1 MQSKAF
7 NKHPR
12 LSSYS
17 HQLVKT
23 NALVSKLQ
31 KTTRSGK
38 RHTSAPPLRLKQSES
53 TSKQQGKFEKVLNLT
68 VPEKPNGLKCFF
80 SSPTIL
86 RTQSFFSCSI
96 TSSIKEPKQELLC
109 EDFHRM
115 VAQCL
120 SQLLSLLIESTESS
134 LTL

>member
-80 SSPTIL
+80 PHQQYYEL
-86 RTQSFFSCSI
+86 KAFFPVLLPVAPKNQSRNSFVKIFTEWSHSACRNFS
-96 TSSIKEPKQELLC
+96 
-109 EDFHRM
+109 HY
-115 VAQCL
+115 
-120 SQLLSLLIESTESS
+120 
-134 LTL
+134 